1 MQGMPQGY
9 GPAPGAQIE
18 GSPVHQMQQQPPGPA
33 QVSGYI
39 PQQMYQQPGGQMQY
53 GQVSKTL
60 PKSHS
65 LCWLT
70 YFWKY
75 MGPHFIIPHYF
86 NCCFIVHL
94 NWIWTMWAKTEYCK
108 VS

>member
-53 GQVSKTL
+53 GQVRQNSPKITQSLLDNIFLKIHGTSFHYSTL
-60 PKSHS
+60 
-65 LCWLT
+65 
-70 YFWKY
+70 F
-75 MGPHFIIPHYF
+75 
-86 NCCFIVHL
+86 
-94 NWIWTMWAKTEYCK
+94 
-108 VS
+108 